1 MGGMAGAV
9 VAAIIIGALYVGRE
23 VFIPI
28 ALAILLSF
36 VLAPLV
42 RLLQRLHVPRAA
54 AVLLVVLS
62 AFAGI
67 FAIGGLIASELSQ
80 LAGDLPRYE
89 FTMQEKIRSLR
100 GTTAATGTLQRA
112 GEVLQDLQQE
122 LNKPQ
127 PGSAPEARSPGQ
139 EGKPIPVEV
148 RQPPPTALESL
159 VALISPLL
167 RPLTTSGIVAIFVV
181 FILLQREDLRN
192 RFIKLAGSHDLQ
204 KTTAALDDGGRRLSR
219 LFLFQLGL
227 NALFGLVIGLGLWII
242 GIPNPVLWGILGG
255 VLRFVPY
262 VGAVISAI
270 FPLVLAAAVDPGWA
284 KLLWTAGLFLVVE
297 PLVGQV
303 IEPLVYGHSTGLSP
317 VAVIASA
324 TFWTALW
331 GPVGLVLA
339 TPLTVCLVVLGRYV
353 ENFKFLE
360 VMLSD
365 RPPLSPPELFYQRM
379 LAGDPDE
386 AVEKAE
392 EFLKERSLLAYYDE
406 VALPGLK
413 LAQND
418 LLRGTLKREQTEK
431 IKAAVDE
438 LLDDLRDEAEKPP
451 EAATTHDAEAA
462 AAIEASPEEEN
473 TVLPVLSAPDLK
485 QGWQSKTPILCV
497 AGRGPL
503 DEAAA
508 AIFAQLL
515 ERHGLSARVEP
526 ADAIASPN
534 VFRLETEGIAL
545 VCISYLDNSSI
556 ASMRYAIRRMRRKLP
571 DAIMMLGCW
580 TDSDPSH
587 LQEAV
592 KADEAVNT
600 LNVALAYAI
609 SAATGRSGPLDRE
622 PGLKL
627 VSTNTKKNT
636 A

>member
-1 MGGMAGAV
+1 
-9 VAAIIIGALYVGRE
+9 
-23 VFIPI
+23 
-28 ALAILLSF
+28 
-36 VLAPLV
+36 
-42 RLLQRLHVPRAA
+42 
-54 AVLLVVLS
+54 
-62 AFAGI
+62 
-67 FAIGGLIASELSQ
+67 
-80 LAGDLPRYE
+80 
-89 FTMQEKIRSLR
+89 
-100 GTTAATGTLQRA
+100 
-112 GEVLQDLQQE
+112 
-122 LNKPQ
+122 
-127 PGSAPEARSPGQ
+127 
-139 EGKPIPVEV
+139 
-148 RQPPPTALESL
+148 
-159 VALISPLL
+159 
-167 RPLTTSGIVAIFVV
+167 
-181 FILLQREDLRN
+181 
-192 RFIKLAGSHDLQ
+192 
-204 KTTAALDDGGRRLSR
+204 
-219 LFLFQLGL
+219 
-227 NALFGLVIGLGLWII
+227 VIGLGLWII

-331 GPVGLVLA
+331 GPIVLVLA

-431 IKAAVDE
+431 IKAAVTE
-438 LLDDLRDEAEKPP
+438 LLDDLREEEEKPP
-451 EAATTHDAEAA
+451 EPATTRDAEAA

-473 TVLPVLSAPDLK
+473 TNFPVLSAPDLK
-485 QGWQSKTPILCV
+485 QGWKSQTPILCV

-515 ERHGLSARVEP
+515 ERHGLSSRVEP

-545 VCISYLDNSSI
+545 VCVSYLDNSSI

-571 DAIMMLGCW
+571 EAIMLLGCW
-580 TDSDPSH
+580 TDSDPGH

-600 LNVALAYAI
+600 LSAALAYAI
-609 SAATGRSGPLDRE
+609 GAATDTSGPLDRE

-627 VSTNTKKNT
+627 VSTNVKKNT

>member
-100 GTTAATGTLQRA
+100 GTTAASGTLQRA

-127 PGSAPEARSPGQ
+127 PGAGPETRSSGQ

-227 NALFGLVIGLGLWII
+227 NALFGLVIGAGLWII

-438 LLDDLRDEAEKPP
+438 LLDDLRDEAEKPTKS
-451 EAATTHDAEAA
+451 ATTHDAEAA

-485 QGWQSKTPILCV
+485 QGWQSQTPILCV

-534 VFRLETEGIAL
+534 LFRLETEGIAL

-571 DAIMMLGCW
+571 GAIMLLGCW
-580 TDSDPSH
+580 TDSDASH

-609 SAATGRSGPLDRE
+609 RAATGRSGPLDRE

>member
-100 GTTAATGTLQRA
+100 GTTAASGTLQRA

-127 PGSAPEARSPGQ
+127 PGAGPETRSPGQ

-451 EAATTHDAEAA
+451 KAATTHDAEAA

-534 VFRLETEGIAL
+534 LFRLETEGIAL

-571 DAIMMLGCW
+571 GAIMLLGCW
-580 TDSDPSH
+580 TDSDASH